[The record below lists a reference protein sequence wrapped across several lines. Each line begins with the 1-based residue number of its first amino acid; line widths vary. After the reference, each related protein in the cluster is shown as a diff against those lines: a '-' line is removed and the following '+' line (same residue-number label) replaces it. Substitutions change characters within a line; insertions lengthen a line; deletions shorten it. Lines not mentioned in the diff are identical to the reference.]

1 MELSRSC
8 IPYTPLKRDL
18 KECRLG
24 LVSTAGAYIV
34 GTEPFSDNDLS
45 FRLIP
50 TETDTKTIRFVPGH
64 FDTSKGALDANIM
77 FPLDRIREMLATAI
91 QVNLGMISLSENEV
105 TKKLAGWA
113 AIIAVPTMIAGIY
126 GMNFKHMP
134 ELDWDY
140 GYGLALLLMVVIDIW
155 LYRRFK
161 EARWL

>member
-77 FPLDRIREMLATAI
+77 FPLDRIREMLAAGEIRKLTDFHVSMGLTTELRKLKE
-91 QVNLGMISLSENEV
+91 QVSWDI
-105 TKKLAGWA
+105 A
-113 AIIAVPTMIAGIY
+113 AAVMKMRP
-126 GMNFKHMP
+126 
-134 ELDWDY
+134 D
-140 GYGLALLLMVVIDIW
+140 VVV
-155 LYRRFK
+155 LTGG
-161 EARWL
+161 